1 MCTAVGMRSGET
13 NGGQGDGYH
22 FGSPMAREASGFAY
36 GLQACTHIPTDS
48 GRPHA
53 VPHGIHPTR
62 PVERSQAPH
71 LHQCLIHVDKTSLN
85 GREQRPMKQYIVDAF
100 TDKVFH
106 GNQAA
111 VCVLDEWQDDELMM
125 AITRENNFSET
136 AFTVKEGSGY
146 RLRWFTP
153 GGEIDL
159 CGHGAHCRARG
170 YPILQRTG
178 RTATAPC
185 REHAGVRDVS
195 AELRVHGHG
204 LSLPSGSKRGVKR
217 YSLFTPH

>member
-1 MCTAVGMRSGET
+1 MGDKGAVITSVNLWLEKRRDLRTGCKPVRIFRRTAADPMPYPTASIQQDLRSVRRHLTSISALMR
-13 NGGQGDGYH
+13 
-22 FGSPMAREASGFAY
+22 
-36 GLQACTHIPTDS
+36 
-48 GRPHA
+48 
-53 VPHGIHPTR
+53 
-62 PVERSQAPH
+62 
-71 LHQCLIHVDKTSLN
+71 VDKTSLN